1 MERPVGLPTLTA
13 MDVTD
18 ATFQAEVIDRS
29 RQVPVVVDLWAEW
42 CEPCKSL
49 GPILEKVV
57 GETDGRVVLAK
68 VDIDKNPGAAQAFQ
82 VQSIPAVFGMVDGQV
97 AASFV
102 GAQGED
108 AVRAFVEG
116 LLPAGEVSEV
126 ERLVALGDEASLI
139 SALQLDNDN
148 VAAVTA
154 LALLLVERASDGDRE
169 AALDLLERI
178 PESPETR
185 RVAAMARIEPVE
197 DIEASLADLLGTVKE
212 DDDSR
217 KRFVD
222 LLELLGPDDPRTA
235 DWRRRLTSALF

>member
-18 ATFQAEVIDRS
+18 ATFQVEVIDRS

-97 AASFV
+97 ASSFV
-102 GAQGED
+102 GAQGEE

-139 SALQLDNDN
+139 TALQLDNDN

-154 LALLLVERASDGDRE
+154 LALLLVERAGDGDRE
-169 AALDLLERI
+169 AALNLLERI

-217 KRFVD
+217 RRFVD

>member
-1 MERPVGLPTLTA
+1 VERPVGLPTLTA

-18 ATFQAEVIDRS
+18 ATFQVEVIDRS

-49 GPILEKVV
+49 GPILKKVV

-82 VQSIPAVFGMVDGQV
+82 VQSIPAVFGMVDGKV

-139 SALQLDNDN
+139 AALQLDNDN
-148 VAAVTA
+148 AAAVSA
-154 LALLLVERASDGDRE
+154 LALLLVERAGDGDRE
-169 AALDLLERI
+169 AALNLLERI
-178 PESPETR
+178 PESAETR
-185 RVAAMARIEPVE
+185 RVAAMARLEPVE
-197 DIEASLADLLGTVKE
+197 DIEASLAGLLGTVKE

>member
-108 AVRAFVEG
+108 TVRAFVEG
-116 LLPAGEVSEV
+116 LRPAGEVSEV
-126 ERLVALGDEASLI
+126 ERLVARGDEASLI
-139 SALQLDNDN
+139 AALQMDNDN

-154 LALLLVERASDGDRE
+154 LALLLVERAGDGDRE
-169 AALDLLERI
+169 AALNLLERI

-217 KRFVD
+217 RRFVD

>member
-13 MDVTD
+13 MDITD

-139 SALQLDNDN
+139 TALQLDNDN

-154 LALLLVERASDGDRE
+154 LALLLVERAGDGDRE
-169 AALDLLERI
+169 AALNLLERI
-178 PESPETR
+178 PESAETR
-185 RVAAMARIEPVE
+185 RVAAMARLEPVE

-217 KRFVD
+217 RRFVD
-222 LLELLGPDDPRTA
+222 LLELLGPDNPRTS

>member
-13 MDVTD
+13 MDITD

-57 GETDGRVVLAK
+57 GETEGRVVLAK

-108 AVRAFVEG
+108 AVRVFVEG

-139 SALQLDNDN
+139 AALQLDNDD

-154 LALLLVERASDGDRE
+154 LALLLVERAGDGDRE
-169 AALDLLERI
+169 AALNLLERI
-178 PESPETR
+178 PESAETR
-185 RVAAMARIEPVE
+185 RVAAMARLEPVE

-217 KRFVD
+217 RRFVD

>member
-1 MERPVGLPTLTA
+1 VERPVGLPTLTA
-13 MDVTD
+13 MDITD

-108 AVRAFVEG
+108 AVRVFVEG

-139 SALQLDNDN
+139 AALQLDNDD

-154 LALLLVERASDGDRE
+154 LALLLVERAGDGDRE
-169 AALDLLERI
+169 AALNLLERI
-178 PESPETR
+178 PESAETR
-185 RVAAMARIEPVE
+185 RVAAMARLEPVE

-217 KRFVD
+217 RRFVD